1 MGLLN
6 RGKSP
11 QKRNTDE
18 PLTQQELGFLL
29 KTLSECK
36 FEGKDVILLS
46 SVVEKLSSSFEEA

>member
-1 MGLLN
+1 MSLLSKM
-6 RGKSP
+6 KSN
-11 QKRNTDE
+11 QSKQAGA
-18 PLTQQELGFLL
+18 LTQQELGFLL